1 METIST
7 DNGTEIGLIYKTLFF
22 QDGAE
27 WSSLLQG
34 RNGIGLDGCR
44 YLGIRDHGGKKKCVC
59 MTTGRAIN
67 AGNRKDK
74 DMIPELYPAFVRTIK
89 NKTAGK
95 TASTGNLVQINR
107 MDYFIIKILR
117 NIVVVF
123 CFNCYHSI
131 GHSISYGCS

>member
-27 WSSLLQG
+27 WSSLLHG

-74 DMIPELYPAFVRTIK
+74 DMIPELYPAKDRKYRESGSDQQNGLFYYK
-89 NKTAGK
+89 NLEKY
-95 TASTGNLVQINR
+95 S
-107 MDYFIIKILR
+107 
-117 NIVVVF
+117 
-123 CFNCYHSI
+123 
-131 GHSISYGCS
+131 CSFLFQLLS